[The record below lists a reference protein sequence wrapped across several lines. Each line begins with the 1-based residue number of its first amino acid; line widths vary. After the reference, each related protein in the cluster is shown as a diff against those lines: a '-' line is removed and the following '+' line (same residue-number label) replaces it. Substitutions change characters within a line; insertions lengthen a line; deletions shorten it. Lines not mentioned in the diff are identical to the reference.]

1 MATTTRVMAARPDQV
16 WDVLAD
22 GWLYPLWVVGAS
34 RMREVDRTWPEVG
47 SQLYHSIG
55 TWPLLVDDTT
65 EVVDVVPGRSLSLHA
80 RARPTGVAAV
90 HISLEPADGDTR
102 VVIEEDAMSGPAR
115 LVPRLLRD
123 PALTW
128 RNVESLRRLAYLA
141 ERRSARG

>member
-1 MATTTRVMAARPDQV
+1 MQATPGQV

-34 RMREVDRTWPEVG
+34 RMREVDREWPAVG
-47 SQLYHSIG
+47 ACLHHSIG
-55 TWPLLVDDTT
+55 AWPLLVDDTT
-65 EVVDVVPGRSLSLHA
+65 EVVDVAPGRSLVLHA

-90 HISLEPADGDTR
+90 RITLEPSSSDTV
-102 VVIEEDAMSGPAR
+102 VVIEEDAHSGPAK

-123 PALTW
+123 PGLTW

>member
-1 MATTTRVMAARPDQV
+1 MATTTRVMKATPEQV

-34 RMREVDRTWPEVG
+34 RMREVEENWPEVG
-47 SQLYHSIG
+47 AQLHHSVG
-55 TWPLLVDDTT
+55 AWPLLVDDTT
-65 EVVDVVPGRSLSLHA
+65 EVVDAIPGRTLVLHA

-90 HISLEPADGDTR
+90 RITLEPQGEHTR
-102 VVIEEDAMSGPAR
+102 VVIQEDAISGPAR
-115 LVPRLLRD
+115 LVPRLVRD
-123 PALTW
+123 PGLTW

>member
-1 MATTTRVMAARPDQV
+1 MATTTRTIKATPEQV

-34 RMREVDRTWPEVG
+34 RMREVDTTWPEVG
-47 SQLYHSIG
+47 AQLHHSVG
-55 TWPLLVDDTT
+55 AWPLLVNDNT
-65 EVVDVVPGRSLSLHA
+65 EVVDAIPGRMMALHA

-90 HISLEPADGDTR
+90 RITLEPSGGHTR

-115 LVPRLLRD
+115 LIPRLVRD
-123 PALTW
+123 PALVW

-141 ERRSARG
+141 ERRSASG

>member
-1 MATTTRVMAARPDQV
+1 MATTTRPIKATPDQV

-34 RMREVDRTWPEVG
+34 RMREVDTTWPEVG
-47 SQLYHSIG
+47 SELYHSVG
-55 TWPLLVDDTT
+55 AWPRLVDDTT
-65 EVVDVVPGRSLSLHA
+65 EVADAIPGRFLHLHA

-90 HISLEPADGDTR
+90 QITLEPSGGHTR
-102 VVIEEDAMSGPAR
+102 VVVEEDAISGPAR
-115 LVPRLLRD
+115 LVPRLVRD
-123 PALTW
+123 PALKW